1 MAGLFLIGTQKI
13 VIAVK
18 TGLFRKVDYTGY
30 TYEDGVYVLSLNCI
44 LLGEEAAE

>member
-1 MAGLFLIGTQKI
+1 MLKLQ
-13 VIAVK
+13 K

-44 LLGEEAAE
+44 LQGKETAE

>member
-18 TGLFRKVDYTGY
+18 TGLFRNGFQIQVRMAD
-30 TYEDGVYVLSLNCI
+30 
-44 LLGEEAAE
+44 